1 MKVGET
7 VCRPYGNR
15 QRVCPP
21 FIEIEINAEASV
33 LESLPNYQYMA
44 LFVGQLTEVGGSEDA
59 RLGVYM

>member
-1 MKVGET
+1 MEV
-7 VCRPYGNR
+7 
-15 QRVCPP
+15 
-21 FIEIEINAEASV
+21 EINAVAEARV